1 MEASNPIF
9 CLFFPNRCPN
19 KNLAEFTENFDSM
32 HDATNKIRKLE
43 DQLRQA
49 EKEKEELQMQV
60 NGLQTIVNDLE
71 KKLYTKQSAEGGA
84 GQEEE
89 EEEEQEQESEAEVV
103 VGLTTQ
109 ETDRLVRL
117 QNCLQSSIDACQ
129 HLQVENEELKEEN
142 KTLKAEKKELEKNVK
157 ELQSKIDNQSPTAAA
172 AGGGKKSKTSKD
184 VSHLVNEV
192 VAKDIHAQVKFV
204 FCRNCKFV
212 HTKKRML
219 SLGKAVWEW
228 VKKKHKL
235 NETTYED
242 FIEVYEASI
251 QGGVG
256 ANRMYVQQQTQ
267 KAARGE

>member
-1 MEASNPIF
+1 
-9 CLFFPNRCPN
+9 
-19 KNLAEFTENFDSM
+19 M
-32 HDATNKIRKLE
+32 H
-43 DQLRQA
+43 
-49 EKEKEELQMQV
+49 
-60 NGLQTIVNDLE
+60 
-71 KKLYTKQSAEGGA
+71 A
-84 GQEEE
+84 GQR
-89 EEEEQEQESEAEVV
+89 
-103 VGLTTQ
+103 LT
-109 ETDRLVRL
+109 D
-117 QNCLQSSIDACQ
+117 
-129 HLQVENEELKEEN
+129 ENKELKEEN

-212 HTKKRML
+212 HTKRRMDC
-219 SLGKAVWEW
+219 LGQAVWEW

>member
-1 MEASNPIF
+1 
-9 CLFFPNRCPN
+9 
-19 KNLAEFTENFDSM
+19 M

-117 QNCLQSSIDACQ
+117 QNCLQASIDACQ
-129 HLQVENEELKEEN
+129 HLTDENKALKEEN
-142 KTLKAEKKELEKNVK
+142 KTLTEEKKELEKNVK
-157 ELQSKIDNQSPTAAA
+157 DLQSKIDNQSPTAAA
-172 AGGGKKSKTSKD
+172 GRKVNAGKKPD

-212 HTKKRML
+212 HTKRRMD
-219 SLGKAVWEW
+219 SLGQAVWEW
-228 VKKKHKL
+228 VKKKHTL
-235 NETTYED
+235 NEKTYED
-242 FIEVYEASI
+242 FIEVHEGTI

-256 ANRMYVQQQTQ
+256 GNRMYVQQQTQ